1 MEIFRARTKYR
12 KWWLG
17 SFSSEEANL
26 FSTRS
31 PARVLGHERNVESQS
46 GSLITSSM

>member
-1 MEIFRARTKYR
+1 MEIFRAQTKYG
-12 KWWLG
+12 KWWLR

-31 PARVLGHERNVESQS
+31 PATVLGRERNVESQS
-46 GSLITSSM
+46 GSLITSNM